1 MNIILITA
9 TKEISNLLNNELKNK
24 NIDYNLYITSAEN
37 FEDLIKT
44 ELCNEK
50 VLLITDEK
58 TESIIWNIVN
68 TFILSGFIIAMSE
81 IDSSSIKSPL
91 GFQKVNGI
99 ERGVRYISA
108 ALADPKSKL
117 MAALQVEVVQETVK
131 EQTTSKRQVVDNL
144 ENDNLIPPEYEAD
157 VYRFEEI
164 ENSDLIPPEHEAD
177 AYRFEDT
184 HYTNPVS
191 DTESDAA
198 YIEFINAQPDSLS
211 KVESTE
217 NKRVEDTSEDI
228 LINKQKIEI
237 DLEKKKIELELL
249 NQMVLQ
255 RKRVQQM
262 LLNTKSNDD
271 CKVVGVWSP
280 AARQGVSTFT
290 INYAHYLTEIG
301 KSVIVL
307 EGIRKAPYLKSKLKS
322 YMTIEEDWLSYAH
335 CLKNLELDISRA
347 VINYRNVIYFPLDK
361 SDLDLDWDAEFL
373 RLYIKTISSVDVV
386 LIDLENGPMSEYTR
400 NIIEDLDELFI
411 MIDDS
416 IYENIAWKDFILR
429 IQKEA
434 VNSKLLFNKC
444 FDFSK
449 FNDIKSFLNYEEIY
463 KLPDLTYD
471 ALKNNYMS
479 EPLIYY
485 TKVDIN
491 SAFDEITTSLLNIE
505 IQKIQNKKPKFMT
518 TFDNQLNALKRL
530 LRN

>member
-9 TKEISNLLNNELKNK
+9 AKEISNLLNNELKNK

-347 VINYRNVIYFPLDK
+347 VINYKNVIYFPLDK

-449 FNDIKSFLNYEEIY
+449 FNDIKSFLNFDEIY

>member
-131 EQTTSKRQVVDNL
+131 EQTTSKRQVVDSV

-347 VINYRNVIYFPLDK
+347 VINYKNVIYFPLDK

-518 TFDNQLNALKRL
+518 VFDNQLNALKRL

>member
-117 MAALQVEVVQETVK
+117 MAALQVEVVQEI
-131 EQTTSKRQVVDNL
+131 VDRV

-157 VYRFEEI
+157 AYRFEEI
-164 ENSDLIPPEHEAD
+164 QNSDLIPPEHEAD

-198 YIEFINAQPDSLS
+198 YIEFINSQPDSLS
-211 KVESTE
+211 KVESIE

-347 VINYRNVIYFPLDK
+347 VINYKNVIYFPLDK

-518 TFDNQLNALKRL
+518 AFDNQLNALKRL